1 MEHDN
6 YRITGFGAISQ
17 EDARELERQQAELL
31 KDELKSLSSSDDK
44 QRISAIKE
52 RLKAIQKLAE
62 NYYLECGPVF
72 LERGFS
78 KF

>member
-6 YRITGFGAISQ
+6 YRITAFGAISQ

-62 NYYLECGPVF
+62 NY
-72 LERGFS
+72 
-78 KF
+78 

>member
-6 YRITGFGAISQ
+6 YRITGFGAIRQ

-62 NYYLECGPVF
+62 NY
-72 LERGFS
+72 
-78 KF
+78 

>member
-31 KDELKSLSSSDDK
+31 KDELKSLSSSGYK
-44 QRISAIKE
+44 LRISAIKD
-52 RLKAIQKLAE
+52 RLNAIQNLAE
-62 NYYLECGPVF
+62 NY
-72 LERGFS
+72 
-78 KF
+78 

>member
-1 MEHDN
+1 MEHDK

-62 NYYLECGPVF
+62 NY
-72 LERGFS
+72 
-78 KF
+78 